1 MKIPLFVLSKH
12 PKLLMGWL
20 MADRRHQ
27 SWARMVSRCWMLLSR
42 RRWGDQLVFRIPGW
56 TLQSKGEWTCIWGW
70 DAILR
75 TQKHPRGIQLPSPFY
90 WRVQPG
96 MLRAYEKKK
105 CKWNFQRSP
114 VGPFSW
120 LVGSPRSPRRG
131 KRPWRWML
139 PPPTLLVVEQG
150 IWGQIRLEMAH

>member
-56 TLQSKGEWTCIWGW
+56 TLQSKGEMLFWGPKNIP
-70 DAILR
+70 AEYSFL
-75 TQKHPRGIQLPSPFY
+75 HPFIGGSNRGCL
-90 WRVQPG
+90 G
-96 MLRAYEKKK
+96 HMKKK
-105 CKWNFQRSP
+105 SANETFNGPP